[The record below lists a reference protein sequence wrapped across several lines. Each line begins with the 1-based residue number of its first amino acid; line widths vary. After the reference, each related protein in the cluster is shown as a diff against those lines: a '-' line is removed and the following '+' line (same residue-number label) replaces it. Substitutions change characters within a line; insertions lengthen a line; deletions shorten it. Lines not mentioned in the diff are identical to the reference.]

1 MSISPGT
8 VLISTPAMDDP
19 EFRQAVLLVTEY
31 NAAGAMGFVVNKPF
45 PRVFNELVEFRHCA
59 PFPLYKGGPVD
70 QEHLFFIHRRPD
82 LIEEGTPVLVPLYSG
97 GNFKQ
102 AVAHINQAPHADQ
115 DLKLFIGYC
124 GWDTGELE
132 TEITEGFWRI
142 VPGTPDLFFYPTEG
156 LWETLHTGNA
166 QP

>member
-8 VLISTPAMDDP
+8 VLISTPEMDDP
-19 EFRQAVLLVTEY
+19 KFLQAVLLITEY

-45 PRVFNELVEFRHCA
+45 PRTLNELVEFRHCTA
-59 PFPLYKGGPVD
+59 FSLYEGGPVD

-82 LIEEGTPVLVPLYSG
+82 LIEEGAPVHTSLYSG

-102 AVAHINQAPHADQ
+102 AIAHINRVPHADQ

-124 GWDTGELE
+124 GWDTRELE
-132 TEITEGFWRI
+132 AEIADGFWRI
-142 VPGTPDLFFYPTEG
+142 IPGTPDLLFGSTKG
-156 LWETLHTGNA
+156 LWEALHTGN
-166 QP
+166 P